1 MVTPYDSGDHAVVEA
16 RRWKA
21 VTLANRG
28 LTYKMIAQELADEYR
43 ADNPN
48 LSLVQIERHVGV
60 DIHRALKA
68 YRQRADHA
76 VEERIT
82 AQSLRFAEIRRRLF
96 GIISRHHYVLHQG
109 EVVSGPDGQPLRD
122 DGPVLAALAQLQQLE
137 DRQARL
143 EGTYQREK
151 LDIALGRRVDEEA
164 ADVVEA
170 ILAGFAAIPELG
182 PEVRQR
188 ALEAAGAHLR
198 AIESGPGDDGIQEA
212 EIVE

>member
-1 MVTPYDSGDHAVVEA
+1 
-16 RRWKA
+16 
-21 VTLANRG
+21 
-28 LTYKMIAQELADEYR
+28 
-43 ADNPN
+43 
-48 LSLVQIERHVGV
+48 V